1 MLWVMKRAYLLL
13 LSVPLAF
20 AACESETRPPVS
32 SSSTNS
38 TGVGGASN
46 VGATTTSTGGNLP
59 VSRTDV
65 TFTTSDGLNLTGYL
79 AAGGPAVPN
88 APGVVLVHQFQQED
102 TQWGDLPEALVAA
115 GYRTL
120 AFNLRSHGDSDA
132 YAGTFSDLLT
142 DPNGAPLDVDA
153 AIAFLTG
160 EQGQADP
167 LRIAIVG
174 TSIGANLAVAAAI
187 DGKAKAY
194 IAISPRLAPTES
206 LAGKN
211 AEGME
216 SVLYLAGE
224 LDTGGAQA
232 LDCQTMHDVTT
243 PPRGIFIYQGTE
255 DHGIAILA
263 NQSDSRGRVLDF
275 LADNLP

>member
-1 MLWVMKRAYLLL
+1 MLWVMKRALLL
-13 LSVPLAF
+13 LLCVPLAM
-20 AACESETRPPVS
+20 AACDNEKRPPVS
-32 SSSTNS
+32 SSNTTS
-38 TGVGGASN
+38 GVGGSSSN
-46 VGATTTSTGGNLP
+46 VGVTTTGGGGELP

-65 TFTTSDGLNLTGYL
+65 TFTTSDDVTLTGYL
-79 AAGGPAVPN
+79 TAGGPAGIN
-88 APGVVLVHQFQQED
+88 APGVILVHQFQLDD

-120 AFNLRSHGDSDA
+120 AFNLRSHGDSGA

-142 DPNGAPLDVDA
+142 DPNGAPLDLEA
-153 AIAFLTG
+153 AIVFLTG
-160 EQGQADP
+160 EQGQADSE
-167 LRIAIVG
+167 RIGIVG

-194 IAISPRLAPTES
+194 VAISPRLAPTES

-216 SVLYLAGE
+216 STLYLAGE

-243 PPRGIFIYQGTE
+243 PPRGIFLYPGSE
-255 DHGIAILA
+255 DHGIAILD